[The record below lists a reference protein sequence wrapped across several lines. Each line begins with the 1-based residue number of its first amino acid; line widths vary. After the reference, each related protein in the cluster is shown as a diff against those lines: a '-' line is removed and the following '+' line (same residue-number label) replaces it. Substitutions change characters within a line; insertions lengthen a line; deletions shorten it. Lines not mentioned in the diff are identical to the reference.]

1 MEYKG
6 YSGRKRD
13 VYFEAPGFF
22 LAPSEIESAEHGG
35 VSLISGHRVV
45 KLDLATQTAYLD
57 DGRSLKYQKCLIATG
72 RSLCLYKKSLFCF
85 LICLFLVLFIK
96 ENFLLELFSDV

>member
-1 MEYKG
+1 MKENHTSLQVAETLEYRG
-6 YSGRKRD
+6 YSGKKRD

-22 LAPSEIESAEHGG
+22 IAPDKIESAEHGG

-72 RSLCLYKKSLFCF
+72 GYLY
-85 LICLFLVLFIK
+85 LITTYLFLHP
-96 ENFLLELFSDV
+96 

>member
-1 MEYKG
+1 MAETLEYRG
-6 YSGRKRD
+6 YGGKKRD

-22 LAPSEIESAEHGG
+22 VAPSEIESAEHGG
-35 VSLISGHRVV
+35 VALISGHRVV

-72 RSLCLYKKSLFCF
+72 KSKSLYLHIINPFFGPQLVSFCLTAF
-85 LICLFLVLFIK
+85 Y
-96 ENFLLELFSDV
+96 